1 MNIHDM
7 SFKSNVLDDI
17 IVIKKV
23 NKLMK
28 LVINEKNEIL
38 KIFKNYLIIQ
48 NTW

>member
-7 SFKSNVLDDI
+7 SFESNVLDDI
-17 IVIKKV
+17 TVIKKV

-38 KIFKNYLIIQ
+38 KMFKNYLIIQ

>member
-7 SFKSNVLDDI
+7 SFESNVLDDI
-17 IVIKKV
+17 TVIKKV